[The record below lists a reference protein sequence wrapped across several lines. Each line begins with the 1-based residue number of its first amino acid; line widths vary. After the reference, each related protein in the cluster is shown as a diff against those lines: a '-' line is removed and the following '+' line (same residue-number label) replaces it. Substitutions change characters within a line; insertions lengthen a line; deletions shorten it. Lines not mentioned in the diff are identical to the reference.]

1 MKVNKNNSISYT
13 LVFAI
18 LLTIAFIVLKL
29 CNVIQWSWLWVFSP
43 LWIDFAITILIAV
56 VIIFVIILNKDNE
69 V

>member
-1 MKVNKNNSISYT
+1 MNDKNKSISYT
-13 LVFAI
+13 TIFAI

-43 LWIDFAITILIAV
+43 LWIDFAITFLIAV
-56 VIIFVIILNKDNE
+56 VIIFVIILNKDKE